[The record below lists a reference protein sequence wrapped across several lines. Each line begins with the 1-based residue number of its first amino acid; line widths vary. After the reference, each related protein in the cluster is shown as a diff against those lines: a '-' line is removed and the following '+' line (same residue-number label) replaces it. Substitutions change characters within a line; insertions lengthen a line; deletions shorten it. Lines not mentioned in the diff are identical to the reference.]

1 MTRAILPRHIAFI
14 MDGNGRWAA
23 NRGLPRVKGH
33 ERGARAIRIVMRELL
48 ALGIPEATFYAL
60 SSENYERRPPREIRR
75 LLDLLVRYLASQ
87 EDMLRTERIRFAV
100 IGRLDPLPGP
110 VADAIRRTMALTA
123 AHDRFTFRLAIN
135 YGSRREI
142 LDAACAFARAGASGR
157 RSAEEALDPDGLRA
171 FLYDPAMTDPDLL
184 IRTGGQ
190 SRLSNFLLWQCSYTE
205 LYFTD
210 TLWPS
215 FGKAQLAEAIEFYA
229 RTTRKFGAV
238 K

>member
-14 MDGNGRWAA
+14 MDGNGRWAE

-33 ERGARAIRIVMRELL
+33 ERGARAIRIVMEELL
-48 ALGIPEATFYAL
+48 ALGVPEATFYAL
-60 SSENYERRPPREIRR
+60 SSENYERRPAREIRR
-75 LLDLLVRYLASQ
+75 LLGLLVRYLASQ
-87 EDMLRTERIRFAV
+87 EKTLRERRIKFTV
-100 IGRLDPLPGP
+100 IGRLEPLPAE
-110 VADAIRRTMALTA
+110 VVDAIRRTIARTA

-142 LDAACAFARAGASGR
+142 MDAACALARARGR
-157 RSAEEALDPDGLRA
+157 RPADDVLEPDGLRA